1 MVAQAF
7 AAENKNFTN
16 PGINMED
23 DETEWSL
30 SEEAIP
36 TDDQVVEYDMMDL
49 PEVLLKSSQR

>member
-1 MVAQAF
+1 
-7 AAENKNFTN
+7 
-16 PGINMED
+16 MED

>member
-7 AAENKNFTN
+7 AAEDKNLTN

-36 TDDQVVEYDMMDL
+36 TDEQVVEYDMMDL